1 MQSFISKLLQ
11 NKVVEAKEVLDQHIQ
26 DLVNE
31 KVNQIKMRLAAE
43 MYGDDV
49 EFEEEDLNE
58 ANIQKMGRTKL
69 IRVRIRKGKVQ
80 RRVKKSSVAG
90 FTIRGGKLVRMS
102 PLERRRRKLAARR
115 SKFKRRAKLKQSL
128 RKRALSLR
136 RRKAMGLQ

>member
-1 MQSFISKLLQ
+1 MQDFVSKLLQ
-11 NKVVEAKEVLDQHIQ
+11 NKIVEAKEVLNQRIQ

-31 KVNQIKMRLAAE
+31 KVNQIKMRMATEMFPDAE
-43 MYGDDV
+43 FD
-49 EFEEEDLNE
+49 EELLE

-90 FTIRGGKLVRMS
+90 FTIRGGRLVRMS

-128 RKRALSLR
+128 RKRALAIR

>member
-1 MQSFISKLLQ
+1 MRDFVFKLLQ
-11 NKVVEAKEVLDQHIQ
+11 NKIVEAKEVLNQRIQ

-31 KVNQIKMRLAAE
+31 RLNQVKLRIAVE
-43 MYGDDV
+43 MYDDV
-49 EFEEEDLNE
+49 DFEEEDLSE

-90 FTIRGGKLVRMS
+90 FTIRGGRLVRMS

>member
-1 MQSFISKLLQ
+1 MENFVSKLLQ
-11 NKVVEAKEVLDQHIQ
+11 NKIVEAKEVLNQRIH

-31 KVNQIKMRLAAE
+31 RVNQIKMRLAAE
-43 MYGDDV
+43 MYGEDV
-49 EFEEEDLNE
+49 EFEEVNE
-58 ANIQKMGRTKL
+58 GNIQRMGRTKL

-90 FTIRGGKLVRMS
+90 FTIRGGRLIRMS
-102 PLERRRRKLAARR
+102 PLERRRRQLAARR
-115 SKFKRRAKLKQSL
+115 SKFKRRSKLKQAL